1 MSSHHHQQQEQP
13 LVKPHPSVMARSRSE
28 QKMTPEPPITGQQPV
43 IILKKQ
49 PKILAP
55 DEIRARKNSMEHERQ
70 EKAKAVAKAASMD
83 AASST
88 DPMILKNEAVRK
100 AAERFEKSG
109 AVEES
114 NSPGQQGCYSVLS

>member
-1 MSSHHHQQQEQP
+1 MT
-13 LVKPHPSVMARSRSE
+13 ARSRSE
-28 QKMTPEPPITGQQPV
+28 QKMTPEPPITANQQPV

-70 EKAKAVAKAASMD
+70 EKAKAVASKAASMD
-83 AASST
+83 ASSGTT

-100 AAERFEKSG
+100 AAERFEKSSG
-109 AVEES
+109 AVEEG
-114 NSPGQQGCYSVLS
+114 NSPGQQE

>member
-1 MSSHHHQQQEQP
+1 
-13 LVKPHPSVMARSRSE
+13 
-28 QKMTPEPPITGQQPV
+28 MTPEPPITGQQPV

-83 AASST
+83 ASSGTT

-114 NSPGQQGCYSVLS
+114 NSPGQQGR

>member
-1 MSSHHHQQQEQP
+1 
-13 LVKPHPSVMARSRSE
+13 
-28 QKMTPEPPITGQQPV
+28 MTPEPPLTANQQPV

-83 AASST
+83 ASGT

-100 AAERFEKSG
+100 AAEKFEKSG

-114 NSPGQQGCYSVLS
+114 NSPGQQGRSQCCREIALLQYHKSFNIVRGNWFQN

>member
-1 MSSHHHQQQEQP
+1 MT
-13 LVKPHPSVMARSRSE
+13 ARSRSE

-83 AASST
+83 ASSGT